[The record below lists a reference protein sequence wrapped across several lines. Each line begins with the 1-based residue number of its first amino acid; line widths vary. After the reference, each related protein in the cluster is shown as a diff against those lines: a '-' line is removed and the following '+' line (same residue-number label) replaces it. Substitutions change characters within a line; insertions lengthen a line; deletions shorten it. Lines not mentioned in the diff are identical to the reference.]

1 MKAIMVRRYSSDK
14 KQIWNDFNRCAKN
27 PLFMFDRDYM
37 DYHSDRFKDHSLMFY
52 KENTLIAILPLNEKK
67 GCLYSHGGLT
77 YGGFI
82 CGNDMKQSLM
92 IACMNDLVNYMQAES
107 FSQLIYKSI
116 PYILEAA
123 V

>member
-1 MKAIMVRRYSSDK
+1 MTEIIPYSPQLKSVWDTAVGESR
-14 KQIWNDFNRCAKN
+14 NG
-27 PLFMFDRDYM
+27 LFQHMRDYM